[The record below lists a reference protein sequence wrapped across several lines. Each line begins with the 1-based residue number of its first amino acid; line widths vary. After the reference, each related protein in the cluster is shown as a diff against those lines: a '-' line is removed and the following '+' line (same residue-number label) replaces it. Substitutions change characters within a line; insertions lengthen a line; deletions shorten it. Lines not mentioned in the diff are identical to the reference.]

1 MPSPTEPT
9 DPIEAPTTRRP
20 PGRGR
25 PPAALTGALALALAV
40 AAGPLRA
47 QQGSPAP
54 AAGTAPADTAGPAEP
69 EIAPAPLQ
77 FRLGLSAGALMWDQS
92 RSRVPG
98 DDAAWGID
106 VGRQLL
112 RYLSV
117 RLGVAYLPTRVEDPA
132 GATDVHGYLLEV
144 AAEPRLALPSLER
157 IGVVPFAT
165 VGAGTLVFDPRQ
177 PDLPT
182 RSQNA
187 FEVGGGLEGR
197 IAPRFGARAEL
208 RAYTASLQSLFEPT
222 DRTGATRH
230 AQRLMVSLYWT
241 F

>member
-1 MPSPTEPT
+1 MPSRT
-9 DPIEAPTTRRP
+9 DPTGDPRR
-20 PGRGR
+20 RR
-25 PPAALTGALALALAV
+25 ARSRRRAPAALAGAVALAIALAP
-40 AAGPLRA
+40 GPLRA
-47 QQGSPAP
+47 QRASPAP
-54 AAGTAPADTAGPAEP
+54 ASDTMSADTSGPVEP

-77 FRLGLSAGALMWDQS
+77 FRLGLTGGALVWDQS

-117 RLGVAYLPTRVEDPA
+117 RLGVTYLPTRVEDPA

-157 IGVVPFAT
+157 IGIVPFGT
-165 VGAGTLVFDPRQ
+165 IGAGSLVFDPRRSG
-177 PDLPT
+177 LPT

-197 IAPRFGARAEL
+197 IAPRFGARAEF
-208 RAYTASLQSLFEPT
+208 RAYTASLQTLFDPT
-222 DRTGATRH
+222 DRSGATRH
-230 AQRLMVSLYWT
+230 AQRLMVSLYWA